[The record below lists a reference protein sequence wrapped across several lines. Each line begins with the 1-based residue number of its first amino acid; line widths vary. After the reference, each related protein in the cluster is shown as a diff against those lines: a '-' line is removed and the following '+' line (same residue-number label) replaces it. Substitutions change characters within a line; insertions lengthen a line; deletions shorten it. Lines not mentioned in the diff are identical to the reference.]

1 MVVFTSTSFS
11 QTDYCF
17 TKKRMSEENPQ
28 NKIIFVQKKMDLM
41 EMMEMDRNKL
51 LRYIEIRPEPC

>member
-1 MVVFTSTSFS
+1 
-11 QTDYCF
+11 
-17 TKKRMSEENPQ
+17 MSEENPQ

-51 LRYIEIRPEPC
+51 LRYIEIKPEPC